1 MKALLRIPALALFL
15 AAAASAASAASAT
28 AAAPDAPRS
37 KKAALAAMPEED
49 RKWVTDYVAPI
60 ILPDE
65 EKLFL
70 ELTESQQRE
79 RFKQRF
85 WARRESMGLTPP
97 LGPGYEKRYAELR
110 DVAASQYE
118 GLHSDAGR
126 MVVRWGEPDSI
137 EVLKDCNEVFREAE
151 IWTYRNTSSSSNGG

>member
-1 MKALLRIPALALFL
+1 MKALLRIPALALLL
-15 AAAASAASAASAT
+15 AAAASAASAM
-28 AAAPDAPRS
+28 AAAFDAPRS

-70 ELTESQQRE
+70 ELTEPQQRE

-85 WARRESMGLTPP
+85 WARREALGLKAP
-97 LGPGYEKRYAELR
+97 LGPGYERRYAELR
-110 DVAASQYE
+110 DLAVAQYD
-118 GLHSDAGR
+118 GIWGDAG
-126 MVVRWGEPDSI
+126 
-137 EVLKDCNEVFREAE
+137 
-151 IWTYRNTSSSSNGG
+151 